1 MAGKPFFIFVLGP
14 PASGKGTLC
23 KRLAEDHNL
32 YHLSAGDYLRYLI
45 NGPLADQADIV
56 DAVRSGGTRGL
67 VRGDVIVSLLVG
79 KIKEEMGK
87 GKSAFLLDG
96 FPRNLEQDKAFRE
109 SMRYEFN
116 IDTPDLTISISCP
129 KEVARAW
136 YLGRKRGDDNE
147 DLFNK
152 RYSDY
157 QDRDMQVVEL
167 YRKSLI
173 EVKANGSLGLDQS
186 YLEMVETLS
195 REPAWM
201 NLTSKNMSK
210 GTP

>member
-1 MAGKPFFIFVLGP
+1 MAGKPFIIFVLGP

-23 KRLAEDHNL
+23 KRLAENHNL

-67 VRGDVIVSLLVG
+67 VPGDVIVSLLIE
-79 KIKEEMGK
+79 KIKEEIGK

-109 SMRYEFN
+109 SMRSEFN
-116 IDTPDLTISISCP
+116 VDTPDLTISISCP
-129 KEVARAW
+129 KEVARAR
-136 YLGRKRGDDNE
+136 YLGRKRGDDSE

-167 YRKSLI
+167 YRETLI
-173 EVKANGSLGLDQS
+173 EVKADGSLGIDQS
-186 YLEMVETLS
+186 YLEMIETLS
-195 REPAWM
+195 REPAWT
-201 NLTSKNMSK
+201 NLTSNEQ
-210 GTP
+210 

>member
-1 MAGKPFFIFVLGP
+1 MAGKPFVIFVLGP

-45 NGPLADQADIV
+45 NGPLAGQPDIV
-56 DAVRSGGTRGL
+56 DAVRYGGTRGL
-67 VRGDVIVSLLVG
+67 VRGDVIVSLLIE
-79 KIKEEMGK
+79 KIKEEMSK
-87 GKSAFLLDG
+87 GESAFLLDG

-109 SMRYEFN
+109 RMRSDFD

-129 KEVARAW
+129 KEVARAR
-136 YLGRKRGDDNE
+136 YLNRKRGDDSE

-157 QDRDMQVVEL
+157 QERDTQVVEL
-167 YRKSLI
+167 YRKGLI
-173 EVKANGSLGLDQS
+173 EVTADGSLSIGQS
-186 YLEMVETLS
+186 YLEMVKTLS
-195 REPAWM
+195 GEGAWT
-201 NLTSKNMSK
+201 NLTSAAQN
-210 GTP
+210 